1 MGRGAVGADFGAGW
15 TEMMFRTWGLM
26 IKQLSANVISALLCF
41 FVAIFATTAHAQT
54 SPQPTSATTTSGQ
67 AQVEQFASWWVG
79 SFSNERQVNT
89 DRMQREP
96 DYPESVRLLRNMRVQ
111 RLNAPT
117 IGPLVLYLEEIKTDQ
132 PDKAHRQ
139 RVMTFNWKPETS
151 EIEVEQLFF
160 STELAYDRHFIP
172 AGDVEK
178 MKRSD
183 FTRQTGCD
191 LFFKWDASL
200 ARFKGGMRP
209 RACQYDHPTSGPV
222 YAEFDMILDADRLW
236 YRDRS
241 IKRGDGSI
249 RGEIDGF
256 SWLRFDRL
264 ATVPNLGGT
273 DRISRNAMLA
283 LMPTTA
289 RMEGTWQGTFR
300 RYDAAGALT
309 ETLASTVIVR
319 FLEDGNAFDYS
330 QTNITRAAN
339 GPEQRIE
346 SFGKWDIDRLRF
358 SNAHLDGWA
367 LDVAQDP
374 SGLTSIF
381 MMNFKDGSGMTVSE
395 IVSLSP
401 DGRSRSRAT
410 QYLVGGK
417 VVRRTLIDEVKVGP

>member
-1 MGRGAVGADFGAGW
+1 MALRVIWIGTWCLLVAFMG
-15 TEMMFRTWGLM
+15 T
-26 IKQLSANVISALLCF
+26 
-41 FVAIFATTAHAQT
+41 FAAAQQAPSTAT
-54 SPQPTSATTTSGQ
+54 GQ
-67 AQVEQFASWWVG
+67 AQIEQFATWWVG
-79 SFSNERQVNT
+79 SFSNERQINT
-89 DRMQREP
+89 DRIQQEP
-96 DYPESVRLLRNMRVQ
+96 AYPESVRLLRNMRVQ
-111 RLNAPT
+111 RLNAPA

-139 RVMTFNWKPETS
+139 RVMTFNWRADTR

-160 STELAYDRHFIP
+160 STQLAYDRHFIP
-172 AGDVEK
+172 ASDVEK
-178 MKRSD
+178 MKRAD

-191 LFFKWDASL
+191 LFFAWDSAN
-200 ARFKGGMRP
+200 ARYKGGMRP
-209 RACQYDHPTSGPV
+209 RACQYDHPVSGPV
-222 YAEFDMILDADRLW
+222 YAEFDMILDANRLW

-241 IKRGDGSI
+241 IKRGDGTI

-264 ATVPNLGGT
+264 ADVPSLPNS
-273 DRISRNAMLA
+273 DRISKRAMLA

-289 RMEGTWQGTFR
+289 RMEGTWQGVFR

-309 ETLASTVIVR
+309 QTLASTVIVR
-319 FLEDGNAFDYS
+319 FLEDGNTFDYS
-330 QTNITRAAN
+330 QTNITRDGN

-358 SNAHLDGWA
+358 SNTRLDGWA
-367 LDVAQDP
+367 MDVAEDP

-381 MMNFKDGSGMTVSE
+381 MMTFKDGSGMTVSE

-410 QYLVGGK
+410 HYLVGGK
-417 VVRRTLIDEVKVGP
+417 IVRRTLIDEVKVGP

>member
-1 MGRGAVGADFGAGW
+1 MLFWRGSKSSKIEVGGIMRQLGRAVVSVAGIA
-15 TEMMFRTWGLM
+15 M
-26 IKQLSANVISALLCF
+26 A
-41 FVAIFATTAHAQT
+41 VAA
-54 SPQPTSATTTSGQ
+54 STSAYALGPIPP
-67 AQVEQFASWWVG
+67 VEQSITIEKFANWWVG

-89 DRMQREP
+89 DRLQNEP

-111 RLNAPT
+111 RLNAPA

-139 RVMTFNWKPETS
+139 RVMTFNWKAETG

-172 AGDVEK
+172 ASDVEK

-183 FTRQTGCD
+183 FTREPGCD
-191 LFFKWDASL
+191 LFFKWDEARQ
-200 ARFKGGMRP
+200 RFKGGMRA

-222 YAEFDMILDADRLW
+222 YAEFDMILDANRLW

-241 IKRGDGSI
+241 IKRGDGTI

-264 ATVPNLGGT
+264 ADVAALANG
-273 DRISRNAMLA
+273 DRISKRAMLA
-283 LMPTTA
+283 RMPNTA

-300 RYDAAGALT
+300 RYDANGVLNQ
-309 ETLASTVIVR
+309 TLASNVIVR

-330 QTNITRAAN
+330 QTNITREGD

-346 SFGKWDIDRLRF
+346 SFGKWDVDRLRF
-358 SNAHLDGWA
+358 SNARLDGWA
-367 LDVAQDP
+367 MDVAQDP
-374 SGLTSIF
+374 TGLTSIF
-381 MMNFKDGSGMTVSE
+381 VMNFKDGSGMTVSE